1 MPFRLPYRKDKDA
14 FLLEISLQT
23 PRQLFNTLDPSPF
36 HEKDL
41 DPAAE
46 RYLVDA
52 VEELPLNEDMRL
64 LVHLPEDAITDDL
77 DQHIQTAVQN
87 YFRYRAMVKLHAL
100 RRSFREGRTAL
111 MVGLVFLVSCSL
123 LRELALVYGKGFS
136 NEMLAEG
143 LLIIGWVALWR
154 PADILLY
161 DWWPLLRRYRLL
173 SKISRLTV
181 EIRPSVVRAL

>member
-1 MPFRLPYRKDKDA
+1 MPFKLPYRKEKEA
-14 FLLEISLQT
+14 FLVEISLQS

-46 RYLVDA
+46 RYLIDA
-52 VEELPLNEDMRL
+52 VEELPLDEAVRL
-64 LVHLPEDAITDDL
+64 VVHLPEESITDNVGE
-77 DQHIQTAVQN
+77 HFQTAIHN
-87 YFRYRAMVKLHAL
+87 YFSYRAMTTLHAL
-100 RRSFREGRTAL
+100 RRCFREGRVAL

-123 LRELALVYGKGFS
+123 LRELALVYGDGFS

-143 LLIIGWVALWR
+143 LLILGWVALWR

-181 EIRPSVVRAL
+181 DVRPSVVRTF

>member
-1 MPFRLPYRKDKDA
+1 MPIKWPYRKDGA
-14 FLLEISLQT
+14 SCLVEINLQS

-52 VEELPLNEDMRL
+52 IDEQALAVPVRL
-64 LVHLPEDAITDDL
+64 VVHLPEEAISENVAQQL
-77 DQHIQTAVQN
+77 QAALQN
-87 YFRYRAMVKLHAL
+87 YFSYRALATLHTL
-100 RRSFREGRTAL
+100 RRCFREGRIAL
-111 MVGLVFLVSCSL
+111 LVGLVFLVSCSL
-123 LRELALVYGKGFS
+123 LRQLVLSYEEGFS

-173 SKISRLTV
+173 IKISRVTV
-181 EIRPSVVRAL
+181 EVRPSVHRSF